1 MKPPTAHGVELDGG
15 VVVRK
20 VAVGPDWNDVTK
32 VWDGPVLP
40 VGITPVSKERYF
52 AVGLGWR
59 KQNGNWLP
67 PVETAPVRLPE
78 RFARIETRLRARSAD
93 LTALTATV
101 AAGDAAAV
109 HLAARVDALA
119 AVVAD
124 QRQRITALTAR
135 VVALEN
141 A

>member
-15 VVVRK
+15 VIVRK
-20 VAVGPDWNDVTK
+20 VAMGPNWNDATK
-32 VWDGPVLP
+32 VWDAPVLP
-40 VGITPVSKERYF
+40 AGITPVSKERYF
-52 AVGLGWR
+52 AVDLGWR

-67 PVETAPVRLPE
+67 PVETAPGRLPE
-78 RFARIETRLRARSAD
+78 RFARIEARLRARSAD

-101 AAGDAAAV
+101 ATGDAAAQQ
-109 HLAARVDALA
+109 LAAQVDALA

-124 QRQRITALTAR
+124 QRKRLTALTAR
-135 VVALEN
+135 VAALEN